1 MNTTRY
7 VLFFLAAGTAQA
19 QVTQFPYFQNFDSV
33 SVPNLPPGWSSTQ
46 NRTPGT
52 NDFTTSTAS
61 PRSLPN
67 AVLSTNPRISQSL
80 LSPQLDFSGL
90 SVDSIIFFER
100 RSNTDTTGMLV
111 EASIDG
117 GVSFGVVIGDTFQL
131 TNPTNYVRRASSL
144 PASLSGMN
152 NVKIR
157 WRVLGDPRGGPS
169 GTLRIDDILITT
181 VTQFDIGISSVN
193 FSPLFPH
200 AGDSVIIHATV
211 KNYGRSEVQNFVIR
225 FYEDANLD
233 SLPAPNELND
243 SVVVSTAIAPGDSIS
258 VSSMLDNVSLGDH
271 QFIVQAALPADQ
283 NPSNDQRVTRI
294 TVGLRQFSVVLNEL
308 MYAPPTGE
316 PEWVELFNSL
326 QDTVNL
332 KNWKISNRNTS
343 SKYVITSMDIRL
355 GPQQFAVITKDTAL
369 LFAAHPNISST
380 VVQSSSM
387 PTFLFN
393 NNGDAVVLFDQR
405 SALMDSVHYTPT
417 WGGVGGKSLERIEA
431 GGLSGDSANW
441 GSSADSTGS
450 TPGRPNSLTPVDFD
464 LRAVRLS
471 AVNTLPNQP
480 LDVTVVVANVGRQP
494 AMNFSVSL
502 FHDAD
507 ADSLAD
513 STEVLG
519 TQQITGPV
527 QQRDSLAVQFMWNS
541 PGYGFK
547 ALIARVDYSQDLR
560 VSNNTVYGTGI
571 ILFPPQS
578 LVINEIM
585 YAPLTGDAEYVELYN
600 RGVSAVDVRDWVI
613 HDTRDA
619 GGKANEF
626 VLTQQQESIQPGD
639 YAVVASDSSILQ
651 RFNLPTDSTSGVHLF
666 IMNGSSLSLN
676 NQGDD
681 VVLVDLAGNAIDSL
695 RYAPDWHN
703 PQLSDATGRSL
714 ERINPEFSSTDRRN
728 WSTSAGSLGGTPGRQ
743 NSIYTAS
750 VPASASLSFSPNP
763 FSPDGDGFE
772 DFTIVSYE
780 VPATAALLRVR
791 IYDAA
796 GRLIRTLASGEPTG
810 ARGSLIWDGMN
821 DNRDKVRMGIYIVL
835 LEALDAGG
843 SEIHSTKGAVVVAA
857 KL

>member
-7 VLFFLAAGTAQA
+7 VLFFLVAGTAQA

-33 SVPNLPPGWSSTQ
+33 SVPNLPSGWSSTQ

-67 AVLSTNPRISQSL
+67 AVLSTNPRVSQSL
-80 LSPQLDFSGL
+80 ISPLLDFSGQ
-90 SVDSIIFFER
+90 SVDSILFFER
-100 RSNTDTTGMLV
+100 RSNTDTTGVLV

-117 GVSFGVVIGDTFQL
+117 GVSFGIVIGDTLQL
-131 TNPTNYVRRASSL
+131 TNPTNYVRRVSSL

-157 WRVLGDPRGGPS
+157 WRVLGDPRGGS
-169 GTLRIDDILITT
+169 TGTLRLDDILITT
-181 VTQFDIGISSVN
+181 VTQFDIGVSSVN
-193 FSPLFPH
+193 FTPLFPR
-200 AGDSVIIHATV
+200 AGDSVIIYATA

-233 SLPAPNELND
+233 SLPEPNELND

-258 VSSMLDNVSLGDH
+258 VSTMLGNVSLGDH
-271 QFIVQAALPADQ
+271 QFIVQAALPGDQ
-283 NPSNDQRVTRI
+283 NPSNDRGLTRM
-294 TVGLRQFSVVLNEL
+294 TVGLRQFSVSLNEL

-316 PEWVELFNSL
+316 PEWVEFFNSL
-326 QDTVNL
+326 QDTINL

-343 SKYVITSMDIRL
+343 SKYLITSIDIRL
-355 GPQQFAVITKDTAL
+355 GPQQLALITKDTAL

-393 NNGDAVVLFDQR
+393 NNGDAAVLFDQGGG
-405 SALMDSVHYTPT
+405 LMDTVHYAPT
-417 WGGVGGKSLERIEA
+417 WGGVGGRSLERIES
-431 GGLSGDSANW
+431 GGLSGDSTNW
-441 GSSADSTGS
+441 GSSADSSGS
-450 TPGRPNSLTPVDFD
+450 TPGRQNSLTPVDFD
-464 LRAVRLS
+464 LRAVRLN
-471 AVNTLPNQP
+471 AVNTLPDQP
-480 LDVTVVVANVGRQP
+480 LDVTVLVANVGRQP

-507 ADSLAD
+507 ADSVAD

-519 TQQITGPV
+519 TQQIAGPV
-527 QQRDSLAVQFMWNS
+527 QQRDSLSVQFIWGS
-541 PGYGFK
+541 PGYGLK

-560 VSNNTVYGTGI
+560 VSDNTVFGTGI
-571 ILFPPQS
+571 ILFPPRS
-578 LVINEIM
+578 LIINEIM
-585 YAPLTGDAEYVELYN
+585 YAPLTGGAEYLELYN
-600 RGVSAVDVRDWVI
+600 RGVSVVDVRGWLV
-613 HDTRDA
+613 HDMRDA
-619 GGKANEF
+619 AGNANEF
-626 VLTQQQESIQPGD
+626 VLTQQQESIQPGE
-639 YAVVASDSSILQ
+639 YVVVASDSSILL

-666 IMNGSSLSLN
+666 IMNESSLSLN

-681 VVLVDLAGNAIDSL
+681 VVLVELAGGVIDSL

-728 WSTSAGSLGGTPGRQ
+728 WSTSAGSPGGTPGGQ
-743 NSIYTAS
+743 NSIYAAS
-750 VPASASLSFSPNP
+750 VPASALLSFSPNP

-791 IYDAA
+791 IYDAT

-810 ARGSLIWDGMN
+810 ARGNLIWDGMN

-835 LEALDAGG
+835 LEALDANGG
-843 SEIHSTKGAVVVAA
+843 TVHSTKGVVVVAV